1 MKVLKFLHLKVF
13 CLYAFVLSM
22 TDIGVPNTIFSAVLM
37 VSLLGA
43 AFSLITLGSK
53 SFFKVDSIDCIMILY
68 LLFATFSTIINF
80 QNYNTHTLNHILS
93 KYFVFFLFY
102 FNVKNTF
109 LFLSK
114 SVKAKE
120 DVYRWLLAGAVLSLV
135 FCITEFI
142 FKNYFSVE
150 FDFFFPRL
158 NPIVYDPTLGG
169 DSNIV
174 RARGFAEE
182 SGHYALFIELIVPIL
197 GAHLW
202 QNKKFKSFSALSI
215 FSLIAIT
222 LTFSTIS
229 QLALFPAIITAILI
243 HNKLHIDSKF
253 IITFG
258 LLILLTLLS
267 LLVIPGSF
275 ESLVYKITENG
286 FNGRHDNIE
295 PIFALIEKSDYWQL
309 IFGFGSGSFYNIENL
324 ESGIFSLPFLIFVE
338 MGFVG
343 LFLLFIFVTL
353 CIQKIRCISDLNVRY
368 AFALSFSFALW
379 HYWAIGNYYYPW
391 IWFLIAIISFEK
403 LENKIYRKTVI

>member
-1 MKVLKFLHLKVF
+1 MKVLKYLHLKVF

-22 TDIGVPNTIFSAVLM
+22 TDIGVPNTIFSIVLM

-43 AFSLITLGSK
+43 AISLFMLGRK
-53 SFFKVDSIDCIMILY
+53 NLFKVDKIDCLMILY
-68 LLFATFSTIINF
+68 LFFATFSTVINF
-80 QNYNTHTLNHILS
+80 HNNNPHTFNHILS

-102 FNVKNTF
+102 FFVKNTF
-109 LFLSK
+109 LFLSN
-114 SVKAKE
+114 SVKAKN
-120 DVYRWLLAGAVLSLV
+120 DVYRWLLAGTVLSLI

-142 FKNYFSVE
+142 IKNNFGVE
-150 FDFFFPRL
+150 FDLFLPRL

-197 GAHLW
+197 GAYLW
-202 QNKKFKSFSALSI
+202 QNKKFKSFSALLI
-215 FSLIAIT
+215 LSLTAIT

-229 QLALFPAIITAILI
+229 QLALFPAIITAIYI
-243 HNKLHIDSKF
+243 HNKLDIDSKF

-258 LLILLTLLS
+258 LLISLTLLS

-286 FNGRHDNIE
+286 FNGRLDNIE

-324 ESGIFSLPFLIFVE
+324 EGGIFSLPFLIFVE

-343 LFLLFIFVTL
+343 LCLLLIFITL
-353 CIQKIRCISDLNVRY
+353 CIHKIRCISDLNVRY

-379 HYWAIGNYYYPW
+379 HYCAIGNYYYPW

-403 LENKIYRKTVI
+403 LENKIYRKM

>member
-22 TDIGVPNTIFSAVLM
+22 TDIGIPNTIFSAVLM

-43 AFSLITLGSK
+43 GFSLITLGSK
-53 SFFKVDSIDCIMILY
+53 NLFKIDKIDCLMILY
-68 LLFATFSTIINF
+68 LFFATFSTIINF
-80 QNYNTHTLNHILS
+80 QNNNPHTFNHILS

-102 FNVKNTF
+102 FFVKNTF

-120 DVYRWLLAGAVLSLV
+120 DVYSWLYVGTVLSLV
-135 FCITEFI
+135 FCVTEFI
-142 FKNYFSVE
+142 FKNYFSFE
-150 FDFFFPRL
+150 FDAFFTRV
-158 NPIVYDPTLGG
+158 NPIIYNPTLGG

-202 QNKKFKSFSALSI
+202 QNKSFKSFGALLI
-215 FSLIAIT
+215 LSLTAIT

-229 QLALFPAIITAILI
+229 QLALFPAIITAVLI
-243 HNKLHIDSKF
+243 HNKLLIDSKF
-253 IITFG
+253 IITMS

-286 FNGRHDNIE
+286 FNGRLDNIE
-295 PIFALIEKSDYWQL
+295 PIFVLIEKSDYWQL
-309 IFGFGSGSFYNIENL
+309 IFGFGSASFYNIENL

-343 LFLLFIFVTL
+343 LFLLFIFITL

-391 IWFLIAIISFEK
+391 IWFLIAMISFEK
-403 LENKIYRKTVI
+403 VGSKVNFLR

>member
-1 MKVLKFLHLKVF
+1 
-13 CLYAFVLSM
+13 M
-22 TDIGVPNTIFSAVLM
+22 TDIGIPNTIFSAVLM
-37 VSLLGA
+37 VSVLAA
-43 AFSLITLGSK
+43 AFSLFMLGRK
-53 SFFKVDSIDCIMILY
+53 NLFKVDRIDCLMILY

-80 QNYNTHTLNHILS
+80 QNHNPHTFNHILS
-93 KYFVFFLFY
+93 KYVVFFLFY
-102 FNVKNTF
+102 FFIKNTF
-109 LFLSK
+109 LFFSK
-114 SVKAKE
+114 SIKAKK
-120 DVYRWLLAGAVLSLV
+120 DVYGWLLAGTVLSLV

-142 FKNYFSVE
+142 IKNNFGVE
-150 FDFFFPRL
+150 FDLFLPRL

-197 GAHLW
+197 GAYLW
-202 QNKKFKSFSALSI
+202 QNKKFKSFSTLLI
-215 FSLIAIT
+215 LSLIAIT

-258 LLILLTLLS
+258 LLISLTLLS

-286 FNGRHDNIE
+286 FNGRLDNIE

-324 ESGIFSLPFLIFVE
+324 EGGIFSLPFLIFVE

-343 LFLLFIFVTL
+343 LCLLLIFITL
-353 CIQKIRCISDLNVRY
+353 CIHKIRCISDLNVRY

-379 HYWAIGNYYYPW
+379 HYCAIGNYYYPW

-403 LENKIYRKTVI
+403 LENKIYRKM